1 MELFDY
7 YYDAVDNDTLKAAY
21 ETIFNWTYIES
32 AGPARDSST
41 TTYIFLGVSGSFILL
56 IIVMDFTHLVS
67 FAILPPYSV
76 MGHGYHISISINAYA
91 LELRD
96 RLCQNCLS
104 RHHGHN
110 NINDR
115 PEWP

>member
-67 FAILPPYSV
+67 FAILPPCSV
-76 MGHGYHISISINAYA
+76 MGHGSHISISINAYA
-91 LELRD
+91 VCTGIPGKALPKLFESSSWTK
-96 RLCQNCLS
+96 QY
-104 RHHGHN
+104 H
-110 NINDR
+110 
-115 PEWP
+115 